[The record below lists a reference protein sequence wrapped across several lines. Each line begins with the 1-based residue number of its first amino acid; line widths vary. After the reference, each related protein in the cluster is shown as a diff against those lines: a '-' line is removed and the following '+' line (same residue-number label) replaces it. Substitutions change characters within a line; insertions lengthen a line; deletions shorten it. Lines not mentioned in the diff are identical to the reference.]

1 MYQRSLT
8 GYLVWKRVL
17 GHYGGRP
24 RRGPATGCTGEA
36 MGKLTY
42 SIYTLMKSPLGSDEL
57 GFERAGSQFP
67 SPGNVS
73 FNTCLL
79 QESVAVRTE

>member
-1 MYQRSLT
+1 
-8 GYLVWKRVL
+8 
-17 GHYGGRP
+17 
-24 RRGPATGCTGEA
+24 

-57 GFERAGSQFP
+57 GFERTGSQFP

-79 QESVAVRTE
+79 QGSAAVRTE